1 MGRRGMRWSASQ
13 EKSPFHD
20 ARATVPQCLSPP
32 GAAHKRAL
40 VRTACSL
47 AASLTP
53 GSPRCT
59 FSPMLPCYVISLWL
73 SEISFFIFFFF
84 LAFWLQAAIYSQRWS
99 HSVLVKSQAAF
110 LALQVG
116 FQALPETSRFFS
128 KQTLG
133 SGLKIGDCPIFYL
146 S

>member
-1 MGRRGMRWSASQ
+1 
-13 EKSPFHD
+13 
-20 ARATVPQCLSPP
+20 
-32 GAAHKRAL
+32 
-40 VRTACSL
+40 
-47 AASLTP
+47 
-53 GSPRCT
+53 
-59 FSPMLPCYVISLWL
+59 MLPCYVISLWL

-84 LAFWLQAAIYSQRWS
+84 LAFWLQAAIYSRRWS
-99 HSVLVKSQAAF
+99 QSVLVKSQAAF

-146 S
+146 L